1 MNRMKK
7 RCGGLLLVLT
17 LLFSLVLAVPVS
29 ADMTEDEESQLVE
42 TVDSFL
48 GSAFGQDE
56 ETYDSV
62 REQGGFYEVMVD
74 AIRDNQETLGALTEL
89 QETSVETS
97 DDAVTTKTQAEFEN
111 YDAEIVLTFDETG
124 TTPRNF
130 VINVDYPMSVKMGQA
145 GKNTL
150 IGLLVVFLVL
160 VFLSGVISLMKYVNP
175 EIRKGAGKSGQDAGE
190 AGKAA
195 AGQSGQAQAAGQA
208 AGNAKAASPATASA
222 VSSAAGVSVQ
232 GVSGAADE
240 GEILAV
246 IAAAI
251 AAAEADSLSQGGY
264 VVRSIKKVNTSR
276 RWKRA

>member
-124 TTPRNF
+124 TTPQNF
-130 VINVDYPMSVKMGQA
+130 VINVDYPLSVKMGQA

-150 IGLLVVFLVL
+150 IGLLVVFVVL

-175 EIRKGAGKSGQDAGE
+175 EIRKGAGKSGQVAGD
-190 AGKAA
+190 
-195 AGQSGQAQAAGQA
+195 AGQSGQAQTTGQA
-208 AGNAKAASPATASA
+208 AGNAQAAGSA
-222 VSSAAGVSVQ
+222 AALAAGSAAGVSVQ
-232 GVSGAADE
+232 GISGAADE